1 MMIKRFNIK
10 YILTAVVLIC
20 AMVSVNAQKFEL
32 TGVQNVVQGRKFAV
46 TFRLSDAQ
54 ANPPQA
60 PELKGCRYYSGPE
73 ISTIEY
79 QSNFNGRVERTV
91 MYDFTYVYIAD
102 EEGTVTVPALS
113 VNAGG
118 KKLTS
123 RSATF
128 RVLPAE
134 AGAPG
139 RPVGGS
145 GRQNPQQGNQ
155 ASGGRQSGRRTSAD
169 DLLVR
174 VSFSKSNVYEQEA
187 VIATIKV
194 YTKLEIKSFRV
205 VQQPEF
211 EGFLSEELPVSQRV
225 DLEHYNGQ
233 NYYAAELKKCL
244 LYPQKSGTLT
254 LNTGKYDVTVVH
266 EEPVTQG
273 FWVTMRPIE
282 ENVTTTSNAASL
294 RVVPLPEPRP
304 AGFSGAVGK
313 FSVSTELNPEIM
325 KTNEASTY
333 SYIITGTGNI
343 KYLKE
348 PEIAFPSSF
357 DAYTPKTDINA
368 KFTGSNT
375 SGTYRIDYPLVPQEV
390 GRFEIP
396 ATEFIYFDPA
406 TKQYVTLDTRAYN
419 VNVARGAAV
428 AAVASQKSVD
438 ADMQDIRHIRTMPD
452 VAARVAEPV
461 FGSWWYWLC
470 YGVVLLALV
479 AVVIVY
485 RRKLRLDADV
495 TGRRL
500 ARANRVASKRFKA
513 AAAFM
518 KAHRDEQF
526 YEELARALKGYI
538 GDKLAIAP
546 SQLISDTIVDKL
558 TAYGASAETADSVVE
573 VLNECEMARFTPSSS
588 DAAMTEVYDRAV
600 AAVKAIEDVK
610 IQK

>member
-1 MMIKRFNIK
+1 M
-10 YILTAVVLIC
+10 
-20 AMVSVNAQKFEL
+20 
-32 TGVQNVVQGRKFAV
+32 
-46 TFRLSDAQ
+46 
-54 ANPPQA
+54 
-60 PELKGCRYYSGPE
+60 
-73 ISTIEY
+73 
-79 QSNFNGRVERTV
+79 
-91 MYDFTYVYIAD
+91 
-102 EEGTVTVPALS
+102 
-113 VNAGG
+113 
-118 KKLTS
+118 
-123 RSATF
+123 
-128 RVLPAE
+128 
-134 AGAPG
+134 
-139 RPVGGS
+139 
-145 GRQNPQQGNQ
+145 
-155 ASGGRQSGRRTSAD
+155 
-169 DLLVR
+169 R

-428 AAVASQKSVD
+428 AAVASQKLVD

>member
-1 MMIKRFNIK
+1 MMTKRFNIR
-10 YILTAVVLIC
+10 YILTAVALVC
-20 AMVSVNAQKFEL
+20 AMAVGFAQKFEL

-46 TFRLSDAQ
+46 TFRLSNAQ
-54 ANPPQA
+54 GNPPQA

-79 QSNFNGRVERTV
+79 SSNYNGRVEHTV

-102 EEGTVTVPALS
+102 EEGTVTVPALT

-118 KKLTS
+118 KRLTS

-145 GRQNPQQGNQ
+145 GQQQPAQSTN
-155 ASGGRQSGRRTSAD
+155 GRQKGRRTSSD

-187 VIATIKV
+187 VIASIKV

-244 LYPQKSGTLT
+244 LYPQKSGKLT

-273 FWVTMRPIE
+273 FWVTMRPVE
-282 ENVTTTSNAASL
+282 ENITTTSNAASL
-294 RVVPLPEPRP
+294 QVTPLPEPRP

-348 PEIAFPSSF
+348 PEISFPGSF

-368 KFTGSNT
+368 RFTGSNT
-375 SGTYRIDYPLVPQEV
+375 SGTYRIDYPIVPQEV
-390 GRFEIP
+390 GKFEIP
-396 ATEFIYFDPA
+396 ATRFIYFDP
-406 TKQYVTLDTRAYN
+406 TTRQYVTLDTRAYN

-428 AAVASQKSVD
+428 AATAGAQKSVS
-438 ADMQDIRHIRTMPD
+438 ADMDDIRHIHALPSVTE
-452 VAARVAEPV
+452 AAPAPV
-461 FGSWWYWLC
+461 FGRMWYWLC
-470 YGVVLLALV
+470 YAAVLLILV
-479 AVVIVY
+479 IVVIVY
-485 RRKLRLDADV
+485 RRKLKLDADV

-500 ARANRVASKRFKA
+500 ARANRVASKRFKTA
-513 AAAFM
+513 ASFM
-518 KAHRDEQF
+518 KAHKDEQF

-538 GDKLAIAP
+538 GDKLGIAP
-546 SQLISDTIVDKL
+546 SQLISDTIVGKL
-558 TAYGASAETADSVVE
+558 TAYGAAPETADNVVE

-588 DAAMTEVYDRAV
+588 DAAMSEVYDRAV
-600 AAVKAIEDVK
+600 AAIKAIEDVK
-610 IQK
+610 TQK